1 MKEDNMRLTAEGAI
15 ELEGGRVV
23 FPWYLEGA
31 DWREDDLSSHG
42 LTEEE
47 VTEAKSLMTDEAK
60 ATFIRI
66 YGADSRE

>member
-1 MKEDNMRLTAEGAI
+1 MRLTAEGAI

-31 DWREDDLSSHG
+31 DWREDDLSGHG